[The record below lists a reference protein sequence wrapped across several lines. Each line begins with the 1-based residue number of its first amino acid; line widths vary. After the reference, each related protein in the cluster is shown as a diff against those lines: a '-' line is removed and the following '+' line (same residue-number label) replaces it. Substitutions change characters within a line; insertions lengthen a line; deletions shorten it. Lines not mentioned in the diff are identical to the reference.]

1 MSLFEKQV
9 QSLKRLEA
17 EVKSLKQMS
26 NQMGPSNVRSLQK
39 TTEEVATKIRVDLE
53 LEKRKRCSDKYIA
66 VPAKNKSWVMKLN
79 PDYNPD
85 KNRRTQWVE
94 KMEV

>member
-1 MSLFEKQV
+1 MSLFERQV

-53 LEKRKRCSDKYIA
+53 LEKRKRESDKYIA
-66 VPAKNKSWVMKLN
+66 VPAKNKSCVLKLN
-79 PDYNPD
+79 PDYKPY
-85 KNRRTQWVE
+85 KKRRTQ
-94 KMEV
+94 

>member
-17 EVKSLKQMS
+17 EVKSL
-26 NQMGPSNVRSLQK
+26 K

>member
-1 MSLFEKQV
+1 MSLFERQV

-53 LEKRKRCSDKYIA
+53 LEKRKKDNDEYIA
-66 VPAKNKSWVMKLN
+66 VPFKNKSWVMKLN
-79 PDYNPD
+79 PDYKPY
-85 KNRRTQWVE
+85 KKRRTQ
-94 KMEV
+94 

>member
-17 EVKSLKQMS
+17 EVKSLK
-26 NQMGPSNVRSLQK
+26 

-53 LEKRKRCSDKYIA
+53 LEKRKKDSDKYIA
-66 VPAKNKSWVMKLN
+66 VSAKNKAWVMKSN
-79 PDYNPD
+79 PDYKPIYVSQI
-85 KNRRTQWVE
+85 NRRRPQ
-94 KMEV
+94 

>member
-53 LEKRKRCSDKYIA
+53 LEKRKKESDKYIA

>member
-17 EVKSLKQMS
+17 EVKSLK
-26 NQMGPSNVRSLQK
+26 

-53 LEKRKRCSDKYIA
+53 LEKRKKNNDEYIIA
-66 VPAKNKSWVMKLN
+66 PAKNKSWVMKLN
-79 PDYNPD
+79 PDYKPY
-85 KNRRTQWVE
+85 KKRRTQ
-94 KMEV
+94 